1 MKPGANHRI
10 FTEKIHKCLFHIILR
25 EKGILIWRLNFIKGI
40 NKGGKKEEGK
50 EKKGRKKKGKE
61 RGEGRREGGRG
72 GGKRENTKSILHV
85 YQLHGYSSITI
96 LVFTFDTGTYLSTQG
111 SCLFPLKYLK

>member
-61 RGEGRREGGRG
+61 RGGREGE
-72 GGKRENTKSILHV
+72 REEEEEEREKTQNPYYMSTSYMGIL
-85 YQLHGYSSITI
+85 L
-96 LVFTFDTGTYLSTQG
+96 
-111 SCLFPLKYLK
+111 